1 MAFGS
6 SSPNFIYPRPAS
18 GLSDERLTVSTAV
31 VQFSSIATWGENGL
45 CRMVLFDIQTEDV
58 MVTLDGSTPSATN
71 GHQLYAGQNY
81 TWSYDTIKAARFIR
95 QGSADAVIHASPLT
109 F

>member
-18 GLSDERLTVSTAV
+18 GLSDENLTVSNTA
-31 VQFSSIATWGENGL
+31 VQFSSIATWGADGI
-45 CRMVLFDIQTEDV
+45 CRMVLFDIQNEDV
-58 MVTLDGSTPSATN
+58 MCTLDGSTPTATN

-81 TWSYDTIKAARFIR
+81 TWSYDTIKSAKFIR
-95 QGSADAVIHASPLT
+95 QGANDAVIHASPLT